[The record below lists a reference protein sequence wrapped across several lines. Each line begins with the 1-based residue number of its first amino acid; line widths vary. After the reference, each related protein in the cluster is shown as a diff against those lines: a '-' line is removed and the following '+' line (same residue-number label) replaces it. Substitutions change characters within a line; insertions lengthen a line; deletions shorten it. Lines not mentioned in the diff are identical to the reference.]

1 MGSFLRVFIGFHVGR
16 DVNIV
21 SVGFLLG
28 VLRLFFGFLFC
39 PCVWTLFHQSLTV
52 ECMIM
57 RYPTKG
63 GNKFQDGGWQQRSK
77 RRASEVLDAVPF
89 KRWITN
95 AILYDA
101 LCNENPFAT
110 TYTRKFLRRSL
121 QGAQLIWFQIQSY
134 NAVRQRWHSLFLSI
148 AIVVVFILNLLFWWM
163 IFFQNGGGQLSSKVS
178 TDSIKWVQFVKRK
191 LEILSYPV
199 CYVYA
204 SVLLKERKQDHRCYL
219 IGSFVFDL

>member
-1 MGSFLRVFIGFHVGR
+1 
-16 DVNIV
+16 
-21 SVGFLLG
+21 
-28 VLRLFFGFLFC
+28 
-39 PCVWTLFHQSLTV
+39 
-52 ECMIM
+52 M
-57 RYPTKG
+57 RYPTKR

-95 AILYDA
+95 AILYDT

-110 TYTRKFLRRSL
+110 TYTRKFLRRSS
-121 QGAQLIWFQIQSY
+121 QWAQLIWFQIQSY

-148 AIVVVFILNLLFWWM
+148 AYVVVFILNLLFWWM

-204 SVLLKERKQDHRCYL
+204 SVLLKERKQVHRCYL

>member
-1 MGSFLRVFIGFHVGR
+1 
-16 DVNIV
+16 
-21 SVGFLLG
+21 
-28 VLRLFFGFLFC
+28 
-39 PCVWTLFHQSLTV
+39 
-52 ECMIM
+52 M

-110 TYTRKFLRRSL
+110 TYTRKFLRRSF

-148 AIVVVFILNLLFWWM
+148 AFVVVFILNLLFWWM

-204 SVLLKERKQDHRCYL
+204 SVLGKKTGSQMLSNWFICVRL
-219 IGSFVFDL
+219 IGLLFLGLSVTCLVISLLSTSSTA

>member
-1 MGSFLRVFIGFHVGR
+1 
-16 DVNIV
+16 
-21 SVGFLLG
+21 
-28 VLRLFFGFLFC
+28 
-39 PCVWTLFHQSLTV
+39 
-52 ECMIM
+52 M

-95 AILYDA
+95 AILYDT

-110 TYTRKFLRRSL
+110 TYTRKFLRRSF

-148 AIVVVFILNLLFWWM
+148 AFVVVFILNLLFWWM

-178 TDSIKWVQFVKRK
+178 TNSIKWVQFVKRK
-191 LEILSYPV
+191 LEILRLS
-199 CYVYA
+199 
-204 SVLLKERKQDHRCYL
+204 SLLCLCIRVIKGKKTGSQMLSNWFICVRL
-219 IGSFVFDL
+219 IGLLFLGLSVTCLVISLLSTSSTA